1 MSSLFSVARTTPSA
15 VVVVA
20 AKNTSSSFS
29 KIRDGG
35 AQKQI
40 RIGKRATA
48 TRVGVVAMTT
58 RSGRTNSVFVRA
70 SSSDDTQ
77 ANLAAIEAK
86 FRAERAASS
95 SSSSDATASSSSSSS
110 SSAKVEH
117 DDKTAFYAM
126 AMKRH
131 AEKLLANERAKA
143 ANYPMFRTTDVDK
156 NFAEFSA
163 KCDGLM
169 RLFGA
174 TGTLF
179 VLDKVI
185 SKKVAAQGI
194 SFPGPLVVMF
204 GLIFALLAMDA
215 LAKDEES
222 SLSTQVC
229 HLFAPAMDW
238 ITSWLPVFYV
248 PSLVTLPLVV
258 STMEAATLGKIVGLL
273 VAGFV
278 VTCAFSAKLATT
290 VRQMTGVEMQPLPQE
305 KAKPPTTD
313 LVKQLVGFTTLMSYL
328 SASWLPATD
337 AYQPFFVT
345 VGLVGATVSSLLIG
359 NVDKVK
365 SKMNPIVTCAVLSN
379 LGVYIMGLCT
389 GAGYQAT
396 LKLYKSGVSFTD
408 MSSLSAMGAGDIL
421 MAFLGSVIVSFAFK
435 VYGARKIIKRHAVE
449 IFTCLVGTST
459 FAMFSTA
466 FLGRLIGLTPAI
478 SLALVPRSVT
488 VALAMPVTV
497 SLGHPEM
504 VSLTAAAVV
513 LTGLLG
519 SALAT
524 KVLDQSGANDPVS
537 RGMATA
543 ASSHGLGTAALV
555 SKEPEALPYAALSY
569 ALSGIVS
576 SVLAAT
582 PVITAALVGIAG
594 GAGGA

>member
-1 MSSLFSVARTTPSA
+1 LSKEEFEEEEEEEEMMLGTTPRVVARAQNHATTIQTT
-15 VVVVA
+15 V
-20 AKNTSSSFS
+20 
-29 KIRDGG
+29 R
-35 AQKQI
+35 
-40 RIGKRATA
+40 
-48 TRVGVVAMTT
+48 TRVMQMPMGRRGGVASRTMLRRRRRRRTT
-58 RSGRTNSVFVRA
+58 TTTVRA
-70 SSSDDTQ
+70 SEDTQ
-77 ANLAAIEAK
+77 ANVDAIEAR
-86 FRAERAASS
+86 FRAERAA
-95 SSSSDATASSSSSSS
+95 AA
-110 SSAKVEH
+110 A
-117 DDKTAFYAM
+117 
-126 AMKRH
+126 
-131 AEKLLANERAKA
+131 AEAAAAAAKA
-143 ANYPMFRTTDVDK
+143 ESEKNASETTTTPSFLSGETFGGVV
-156 NFAEFSA
+156 
-163 KCDGLM
+163 
-169 RLFGA
+169 RVFGA

-179 VLDKVI
+179 VMDKVV

-204 GLIFALLAMDA
+204 ALIFALLALDA
-215 LAKDEES
+215 LAKDEKS
-222 SLSTQVC
+222 SFSARVC
-229 HLFAPAMDW
+229 HFFSPAMDW

-305 KAKPPTTD
+305 KGKPPTTD
-313 LVKQLVGFTTLMSYL
+313 LVKQLVGFTTMMSYL

-359 NVDKVK
+359 NVNEVK
-365 SKMNPIVTCAVLSN
+365 AKMNPIVTCAVLSN

-408 MSSLSAMGAGDIL
+408 MNSLSAMGAGDIL

-466 FLGRLIGLTPAI
+466 LLGRLIGLTPAI

-524 KVLDQSGANDPVS
+524 KVLDQSGANDPIS

-594 GAGGA
+594 GGTA

>member
-1 MSSLFSVARTTPSA
+1 MSEEEFEEEEEGEMLLLGTTPR
-15 VVVVA
+15 VVA
-20 AKNTSSSFS
+20 ARAAQNHETTTTMTTTTV
-29 KIRDGG
+29 RTRVMRMPMGRRGG
-35 AQKQI
+35 AAS
-40 RIGKRATA
+40 RTMLR
-48 TRVGVVAMTT
+48 RRRRTT
-58 RSGRTNSVFVRA
+58 TTVRA
-70 SSSDDTQ
+70 SEDSRTNVD
-77 ANLAAIEAK
+77 AIEAR
-86 FRAERAASS
+86 FRAERAA
-95 SSSSDATASSSSSSS
+95 AA
-110 SSAKVEH
+110 A
-117 DDKTAFYAM
+117 
-126 AMKRH
+126 
-131 AEKLLANERAKA
+131 AKA
-143 ANYPMFRTTDVDK
+143 ESEKNASEITTPSS
-156 NFAEFSA
+156 FLRGET
-163 KCDGLM
+163 
-169 RLFGA
+169 FGGVVRVFVA

-179 VLDKVI
+179 VMDKVV

-204 GLIFALLAMDA
+204 ALIFALLALDA
-215 LAKDEES
+215 LAKDEKS
-222 SLSTQVC
+222 SFSARVC
-229 HLFAPAMDW
+229 HFFSPAMDW

-305 KAKPPTTD
+305 KGKPPTTD
-313 LVKQLVGFTTLMSYL
+313 LVKQLVGFTTMMSYL

-359 NVDKVK
+359 NVNEVK
-365 SKMNPIVTCAVLSN
+365 AKMNPIVTCAVLSN

-408 MSSLSAMGAGDIL
+408 MNSLSAMGAGDIL

-466 FLGRLIGLTPAI
+466 LLGRLIGLTPAI

-524 KVLDQSGANDPVS
+524 KVLDQSGANDPIS

-582 PVITAALVGIAG
+582 PVVTAALVGIAG
-594 GAGGA
+594 GV

>member
-1 MSSLFSVARTTPSA
+1 MVILSSRFLSKEEFEEEEEEEEMMLGTTPRVVARAQNHATTIQTT
-15 VVVVA
+15 V
-20 AKNTSSSFS
+20 
-29 KIRDGG
+29 R
-35 AQKQI
+35 
-40 RIGKRATA
+40 
-48 TRVGVVAMTT
+48 TRVMQMPMGRRGGVASRTMLRRRRRTT
-58 RSGRTNSVFVRA
+58 TTTVRA
-70 SSSDDTQ
+70 SEDTQ
-77 ANLAAIEAK
+77 ANVDAIEAR
-86 FRAERAASS
+86 FRAERAA
-95 SSSSDATASSSSSSS
+95 AA
-110 SSAKVEH
+110 A
-117 DDKTAFYAM
+117 
-126 AMKRH
+126 
-131 AEKLLANERAKA
+131 AEAAAAEAAAAAAKA
-143 ANYPMFRTTDVDK
+143 ESEKNASETTTTPSFLSGETFGGVV
-156 NFAEFSA
+156 
-163 KCDGLM
+163 
-169 RLFGA
+169 RVFGA

-179 VLDKVI
+179 VMDKVV

-204 GLIFALLAMDA
+204 ALIFALLALDA
-215 LAKDEES
+215 LAKDEKS
-222 SLSTQVC
+222 SFSARVC
-229 HLFAPAMDW
+229 HFFSPAMDW

-305 KAKPPTTD
+305 KGKPPTTD
-313 LVKQLVGFTTLMSYL
+313 LVKQLVGFTTMMSYL

-359 NVDKVK
+359 NVNEVK
-365 SKMNPIVTCAVLSN
+365 AKMNPIVTCAVLSN

-408 MSSLSAMGAGDIL
+408 MNSLSAMGAGDIL

-466 FLGRLIGLTPAI
+466 LLGRLIGLTPAI

-524 KVLDQSGANDPVS
+524 KVLDQSGANDPIS

-594 GAGGA
+594 GGTA

>member
-1 MSSLFSVARTTPSA
+1 MLLLGTTPR
-15 VVVVA
+15 VVA
-20 AKNTSSSFS
+20 ARAAQNHETTTTTTTTTTV
-29 KIRDGG
+29 RTRAMRMPMGRRGG
-35 AQKQI
+35 AAS
-40 RIGKRATA
+40 RTMLR
-48 TRVGVVAMTT
+48 RRRRTT
-58 RSGRTNSVFVRA
+58 TTVRA
-70 SSSDDTQ
+70 SEDSR
-77 ANLAAIEAK
+77 ANVDAIEAR
-86 FRAERAASS
+86 FRAERAA
-95 SSSSDATASSSSSSS
+95 A
-110 SSAKVEH
+110 
-117 DDKTAFYAM
+117 
-126 AMKRH
+126 
-131 AEKLLANERAKA
+131 AEAAAAAAAAKA
-143 ANYPMFRTTDVDK
+143 ESEKNASEITTPSS
-156 NFAEFSA
+156 FLSSETFS
-163 KCDGLM
+163 GVV
-169 RLFGA
+169 RVFVA

-179 VLDKVI
+179 VMDKVV

-204 GLIFALLAMDA
+204 ALIFALLALDA
-215 LAKDEES
+215 LAKDEKS
-222 SLSTQVC
+222 SFSARVC
-229 HLFAPAMDW
+229 HFFSPAMDW

-305 KAKPPTTD
+305 KGKPPTTD
-313 LVKQLVGFTTLMSYL
+313 LVKQLVGFTTMMSYL

-359 NVDKVK
+359 NVNEVK
-365 SKMNPIVTCAVLSN
+365 AKMNPIVTCAVLSN

-408 MSSLSAMGAGDIL
+408 MNSLSAMGAGDIL

-466 FLGRLIGLTPAI
+466 LLGRLIGLTPAI

-524 KVLDQSGANDPVS
+524 KVLDQSGANDPIS

-582 PVITAALVGIAG
+582 PVVTAALVGIAG
-594 GAGGA
+594 GV

>member
-1 MSSLFSVARTTPSA
+1 MSEEEFEEEEEEGEMLLLGTTPR
-15 VVVVA
+15 VVA
-20 AKNTSSSFS
+20 ARAAQNHETTTTTTTTTTV
-29 KIRDGG
+29 RTRAMRMPMGRRGG
-35 AQKQI
+35 AAS
-40 RIGKRATA
+40 RTMLR
-48 TRVGVVAMTT
+48 RRRRTT
-58 RSGRTNSVFVRA
+58 TTVRA
-70 SSSDDTQ
+70 SEDSR
-77 ANLAAIEAK
+77 ANVDAIEAR
-86 FRAERAASS
+86 FRAERAA
-95 SSSSDATASSSSSSS
+95 A
-110 SSAKVEH
+110 
-117 DDKTAFYAM
+117 
-126 AMKRH
+126 
-131 AEKLLANERAKA
+131 AEAAAAAAAAKA
-143 ANYPMFRTTDVDK
+143 ESEKNASEITTPSS
-156 NFAEFSA
+156 FLSSETFS
-163 KCDGLM
+163 GVV
-169 RLFGA
+169 RVFVA

-179 VLDKVI
+179 VMDKVV

-204 GLIFALLAMDA
+204 ALIFALLALDA
-215 LAKDEES
+215 LAKDEKS
-222 SLSTQVC
+222 SFSARVC
-229 HLFAPAMDW
+229 HFFSPAMDW

-305 KAKPPTTD
+305 KGKPPTTD
-313 LVKQLVGFTTLMSYL
+313 LVKQLVGFTTMMSYL

-359 NVDKVK
+359 NVNEVK
-365 SKMNPIVTCAVLSN
+365 AKMNPIVTCAVLSN

-408 MSSLSAMGAGDIL
+408 MNSLSAMGAGDIL

-466 FLGRLIGLTPAI
+466 LLGRLIGLTPAI

-524 KVLDQSGANDPVS
+524 KVLDQSGANDPIS

-582 PVITAALVGIAG
+582 PVVTAALVGIAG
-594 GAGGA
+594 GV